1 MNALPF
7 TLAGEP
13 LLALHSGA
21 LVLPG
26 VRLLCVSD
34 LHLGKSDRI
43 ARRSGT
49 MLPPYETRAT
59 LDRLSDAIEQ
69 TDPRIVLCLGDSFD
83 DLAAADSLA
92 PEDRATLLRLQSGC
106 EWIWIEGNHD
116 PGPVDL
122 GGAHLASYTAGRLTF
137 RHIATPGA
145 TGEVSG
151 HYHPK
156 LALPGTGWRPCF
168 LFDDDRLI
176 LPAFGAYTGGLP
188 ATDPALRALLG
199 ARARAIVTGRRALLT
214 ALPPAR
220 YSDGNGSGPGPAA
233 MTPRDSSRRR

>member
-1 MNALPF
+1 MNALSF

-13 LLALHSGA
+13 LLALPCGA
-21 LVLPG
+21 LFQPG
-26 VRLLCVSD
+26 ENLLCVSD

-59 LDRLSDAIEQ
+59 LDRLSAAIDQ
-69 TDPRIVLCLGDSFD
+69 TDPRIILCLGDSFD

-92 PEDRATLLRLQSGC
+92 DDDRATLLRLQAGR

-122 GGAHLASYTAGRLTF
+122 GGTHRAELTVGPLTY
-137 RHIATPGA
+137 RHIAMPGA
-145 TGEVSG
+145 MPNATAEVSG

-156 LALPGTGWRPCF
+156 LALPGTGARACF
-168 LFDDDRLI
+168 LFDSRRLI
-176 LPAFGAYTGGLP
+176 MPAYGAYTGGLR
-188 ATDPALRALLG
+188 TSDPALRALFG
-199 ARARAIVTGRRALLT
+199 SATRAILTGRRAILT
-214 ALPPAR
+214 APPA
-220 YSDGNGSGPGPAA
+220 D
-233 MTPRDSSRRR
+233 

>member
-13 LLALHSGA
+13 LLALPCGA
-21 LVLPG
+21 LFHPG
-26 VRLLCVSD
+26 ARLLCVSD

-43 ARRSGT
+43 ARRSGA

-59 LDRLSDAIEQ
+59 LDRLSAAVDQ
-69 TDPRIVLCLGDSFD
+69 TDPRTILCLGDSFD

-92 PEDRATLLRLQSGC
+92 EDDRATLLRLQAGR
-106 EWIWIEGNHD
+106 EWVWIEGNHD

-122 GGAHLASYTAGRLTF
+122 GGSHRAALTIGALTF
-137 RHIATPGA
+137 RHIATPGE

-156 LALPGTGWRPCF
+156 LALPGTGARACF
-168 LFDDDRLI
+168 LFDSRRLI
-176 LPAFGAYTGGLP
+176 LPAYGAYTGGLR
-188 ATDPALRALLG
+188 ASDPALRGLFG
-199 ARARAIVTGRRALLT
+199 PDARAILTGRRPILT
-214 ALPPAR
+214 ALP
-220 YSDGNGSGPGPAA
+220 GG
-233 MTPRDSSRRR
+233 